1 MVTLLQI
8 THNLGNIVSKITP
21 KSSVIY
27 SGPSM
32 IDGSP
37 IVVIAIV
44 KSSNAKTGSTMLQ
57 TYIIRSDIDPLTA
70 SKTGQ
75 DFAICGNC
83 IHRGKPTDDVKKKQ
97 AVDRSCY
104 VTLYHGPLQVYK
116 AFKRGAYPVATP
128 EEIKRLGNGRMVR
141 LGTYGDPLTVKSS
154 VWDDL
159 LSNALGHTGYSHQHG
174 LIEGD
179 YSKVMISADSKVD
192 AHMHHQ
198 NNRRTFRVIPVAT
211 WESQG
216 KLSMLASEI
225 LCPASKEMGYKST
238 CDKCKLCAGGTVGKS
253 IAIVSHGTSRNMF
266 KGV

>member
-1 MVTLLQI
+1 MRLP
-8 THNLGNIVSKITP
+8 KP
-21 KSSVIY
+21 KSSTIKQAKPVSSIIY

-44 KSSNAKTGSTMLQ
+44 KSSNAKTGPTMLQ
-57 TYIIRSDIDPLTA
+57 TYILRADIDPLTA
-70 SKTGQ
+70 SKTGA
-75 DFAICGNC
+75 DYAICGNC
-83 IHRGKPTDDVKKKQ
+83 IHRGKPTNDANKKQ

-116 AFKRGAYPVATP
+116 AFKRGIYPMATSQ
-128 EEIKRLGNGRMVR
+128 EIKRLGADRMVR
-141 LGTYGDPLTVKSS
+141 LGTYGDPLACPAS

-159 LSNALGHTGYSHQHG
+159 LSDSLGHTGYSHQHG
-174 LIEGD
+174 LVQGD
-179 YSKVMISADSKVD
+179 YSKVMISADSKED
-192 AHMHHQ
+192 AQEHHASK
-198 NNRRTFRVIPVAT
+198 RRTFRVIPVST
-211 WESQG
+211 WVDQG
-216 KLSMLASEI
+216 KAALLKSEI
-225 LCPASKEMGYKST
+225 LCPASEEMGKVTT

>member
-1 MVTLLQI
+1 MRQ
-8 THNLGNIVSKITP
+8 SKP
-21 KSSVIY
+21 KSAVIY

-44 KSSNAKTGSTMLQ
+44 KSSNAKTGPTMLQ
-57 TYIIRSDIDPLTA
+57 TYILRSDIDPLTA

-75 DFAICGNC
+75 DYAICGNC
-83 IHRGKPTDDVKKKQ
+83 IHRGKPTNNPLKKT
-97 AVDRSCY
+97 ATERSCY
-104 VTLYHGPLQVYK
+104 VTLYHGPLVVYK
-116 AFKRGAYPVATP
+116 GFKRGIYPMATS
-128 EEIKRLGNGRMVR
+128 EEIKALGANRMVR
-141 LGTYGDPLTVKSS
+141 LGTYGDPLAVPAGVFET
-154 VWDDL
+154 L
-159 LSNALGHTGYSHQHG
+159 LSDSLGHTGYSHQHG
-174 LIEGD
+174 LVQGD

-216 KLSMLASEI
+216 KSSMLNSEI
-225 LCPASKEMGYKST
+225 LCPASKEMEYRTT
-238 CDKCKLCAGGTVGKS
+238 CDKCKLCAGGTVGRS

>member
-1 MVTLLQI
+1 MRQTSILP
-8 THNLGNIVSKITP
+8 KP

-44 KSSNAKTGSTMLQ
+44 KPNNSKTGNMVQ
-57 TYIIRSDIDPLTA
+57 TYILRADIDPLTA
-70 SKTGQ
+70 SKTGL
-75 DFAICGNC
+75 DYAICGNC
-83 IHRGKPTDDVKKKQ
+83 IHRGKPTNDANKKQ

-116 AFKRGAYPVATP
+116 AFLRGAYPMATP
-128 EEIKRLGNGRMVR
+128 EEIKRLGEARLVR
-141 LGTYGDPLTVKSS
+141 LGTYGDPLAVPADVFET
-154 VWDDL
+154 L
-159 LSNALGHTGYSHQHG
+159 LSDSDGHTGYSHQHG

-179 YSKVMISADSKVD
+179 YSKVMISADSKEE
-192 AHMHHQ
+192 AQTHHTSK
-198 NNRRTFRVIPVAT
+198 RRTFRVIPVST
-211 WESQG
+211 WVDQG
-216 KLSMLASEI
+216 KASLLASEI
-225 LCPASKEMGYKST
+225 LCPASKEMEYKTT

-266 KGV
+266 KG

>member
-1 MVTLLQI
+1 MR
-8 THNLGNIVSKITP
+8 KITP
-21 KSSVIY
+21 KSSSSKQAKPVSSVIY

-44 KSSNAKTGSTMLQ
+44 KPNNVKTGNMIQ

-75 DFAICGNC
+75 DYSICGNC
-83 IHRGKPTDDVKKKQ
+83 IHRGKPTEDVKKKQ

-116 AFKRGAYPVATP
+116 AFKRHVYPMATP
-128 EEIKRLGNGRMVR
+128 EEIKRLGAARMVR
-141 LGTYGDPLTVKSS
+141 LGTYGDPMACPSN
-154 VWDDL
+154 VWDEL
-159 LSNALGHTGYSHQHG
+159 LSGSLGHTGYSHQHG
-174 LIEGD
+174 LVQGD
-179 YSKVMISADSKVD
+179 YSKVMISADSKID

-198 NNRRTFRVIPVAT
+198 ANRRTFRVIPVST
-211 WESQG
+211 WIDQG
-216 KLSMLASEI
+216 KTALLNSEI
-225 LCPASKEMGYKST
+225 LCPASKEMDYKTT
-238 CDKCKLCAGGTVGKS
+238 CDKCKLCSGGTVGKS
-253 IAIVSHGTSRNMF
+253 IAIVSHGASRNAF